1 MDASFVSSAMS
12 PAGIGAAAALA
23 TGLFGSGH
31 CALMCGPLACAGL
44 NPSSAQED
52 RRGRR
57 RSAWAWQL
65 GRLGAYAVAG
75 AALGGFGRAVLGT
88 LVGSGA
94 RVVPWIMA
102 AGLVLSALGVGAK
115 VRRVPVLAQIPRRLA
130 RAGAR
135 ISPPRR
141 AALRGLATP
150 FLPCGLLYGAFLM
163 AAGAAS
169 VAGGALVMTAF
180 GLGSVPALALVQ
192 ALLPG
197 GAARLVSHPRAA
209 AFARRAIPL
218 LAAVVLVWRALAAGP
233 AGSPPHC
240 H

>member
-1 MDASFVSSAMS
+1 MPEYAQ
-12 PAGIGAAAALA
+12 PATQVLLPRGCHDVPEFGYRPG
-23 TGLFGSGH
+23 TGGCTRNDLT
-31 CALMCGPLACAGL
+31 GP
-44 NPSSAQED
+44 NV
-52 RRGRR
+52 
-57 RSAWAWQL
+57 
-65 GRLGAYAVAG
+65 AV
-75 AALGGFGRAVLGT
+75 AALGGFGSAVVRT
-88 LVGSGA
+88 LAGPGA
-94 RVVPWIMA
+94 RAVPWIMA

-130 RAGAR
+130 HAGAR

-192 ALLPG
+192 VLLPG

>member
-1 MDASFVSSAMS
+1 MDAFLTSATLS
-12 PAGIGAAAALA
+12 TAGIGAAAALA

-44 NPSSAQED
+44 VPSSAQD
-52 RRGRR
+52 ARGRR

-65 GRLGAYAVAG
+65 GRLAGYAAAG
-75 AALGGFGRAVLGT
+75 AALGGFGRV
-88 LVGSGA
+88 LVGTFVGAGA
-94 RVVPWIMA
+94 RAVPWIMA

-115 VRRVPVLAQIPRRLA
+115 VRRAPVLAQIPRRLA

-135 ISPPRR
+135 ISPARR

-192 ALLPG
+192 ALVPG
-197 GAARLVSHPRAA
+197 SAARLAAHPRAA
-209 AFARRAIPL
+209 AVARRAIPL
-218 LAAVVLVWRALAAGP
+218 LAALVLVWRAVAAGP
-233 AGSPPHC
+233 GAPPHC

>member
-1 MDASFVSSAMS
+1 MDASFVSSVMS

-44 NPSSAQED
+44 DRAGAPD
-52 RRGRR
+52 RRARR

-75 AALGGFGRAVLGT
+75 AALGGFGRAVMGT
-88 LVGSGA
+88 LVGPGA
-94 RVVPWIMA
+94 RAVPWIMA

-115 VRRVPVLAQIPRRLA
+115 VRRAPVLAQIPRRLA

-169 VAGGALVMTAF
+169 VAGGALVMAAF

-192 ALLPG
+192 ALVPG
-197 GAARLVSHPRAA
+197 GGARLAAHPRAA

-218 LAAVVLVWRALAAGP
+218 VAAVVLVWRAVAAQSG
-233 AGSPPHC
+233 AAAPHC

>member
-1 MDASFVSSAMS
+1 MDASFVSSAIS

-44 NPSSAQED
+44 TPSGAQDEG
-52 RRGRR
+52 RGRW

-65 GRLGAYAVAG
+65 GRLAGYAAVG
-75 AALGGFGRAVLGT
+75 AALGGFGRAVVGT

-94 RVVPWIMA
+94 RAVPWIMA

-115 VRRVPVLAQIPRRLA
+115 VRRAPVLAQIPRRLA

-135 ISPPRR
+135 ISPARR

-192 ALLPG
+192 ALVPG
-197 GAARLVSHPRAA
+197 GAARLAAHPRAA
-209 AFARRAIPL
+209 AVARRAIPL
-218 LAAVVLVWRALAAGP
+218 LAALVLVWRAVAAGP
-233 AGSPPHC
+233 GAPPHC